1 MRIGPLA
8 LLLIGLSA
16 SSATAQDTASIAR
29 GRVYAERICAECHA
43 VAPGQRSPR
52 PDAAGFA
59 VIANTPGMTAM
70 ALAIWLQTPHREMP
84 HIVVAPQDRDDVI
97 NYIRSLKAER

>member
-1 MRIGPLA
+1 MRMGSLS
-8 LLLIGLSA
+8 LLFSA
-16 SSATAQDTASIAR
+16 VLVASAAAQDAGSTVR
-29 GRVYAERICAECHA
+29 GRSYAERVCAECHA
-43 VAPGQRSPR
+43 VAPGKRSPR